1 MSVGNIIF
9 SVTTEHGSE
18 IKLIRVN
25 RAMRK
30 EFHRQFYL
38 VLFDKAAYV
47 KKYKG
52 FSLKKSAMR
61 LLDEWKVL
69 Y

>member
-1 MSVGNIIF
+1 MSVGNVVF
-9 SVTTEHGSE
+9 SATTERGNVM
-18 IKLIRVN
+18 KLIRIN

-38 VLFDKAAYV
+38 VLFDKDEYV

>member
-1 MSVGNIIF
+1 MSVGNVIF
-9 SVTTEHGSE
+9 STTTTSGNE
-18 IKLIRVN
+18 IKIIRIN

-38 VLFDKAAYV
+38 VLFNKENYV

>member
-1 MSVGNIIF
+1 MSVGNVIF
-9 SVTTEHGSE
+9 SDTTERGNE
-18 IKLIRVN
+18 IKIIRIN

-38 VLFDKAAYV
+38 VLFGRDEYV

>member
-1 MSVGNIIF
+1 MSVGNVVFSTISDSGSIIK
-9 SVTTEHGSE
+9 V
-18 IKLIRVN
+18 IRIN

-30 EFHRQFYL
+30 EFRRQFYL
-38 VLFDKAAYV
+38 VLFDKDEYV